1 MYGDDEDMRGK
12 VPKEA
17 GRMQKTHIID
27 RTNEMM
33 NLFKAVRLRL
43 LPLGDRIGDID
54 IDVVLCCRRSNPAG
68 SPRTCAPPA
77 TSTHSCRLLGC
88 GGSRVGI
95 STNDHRDHHDDSD
108 YLPVHR

>member
-1 MYGDDEDMRGK
+1 MSSAEQFFVYLVE
-12 VPKEA
+12 
-17 GRMQKTHIID
+17 
-27 RTNEMM
+27 
-33 NLFKAVRLRL
+33 LRRSNSYDHDYDH
-43 LPLGDRIGDID
+43 GDRVCDID

-68 SPRTCAPPA
+68 SSRSCAPPA
-77 TSTHSCRLLGC
+77 TSTHSRRLLGC